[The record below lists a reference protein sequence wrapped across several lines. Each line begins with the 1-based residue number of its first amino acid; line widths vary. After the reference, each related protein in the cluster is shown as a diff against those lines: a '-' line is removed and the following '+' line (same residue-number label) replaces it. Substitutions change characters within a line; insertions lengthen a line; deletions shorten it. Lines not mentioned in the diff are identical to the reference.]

1 MDWCKYT
8 YVNRWM
14 KLSETIQKYAG
25 QRQITIYEDG
35 GNMVCLHMDHLDD
48 YERKD
53 FPKQRNQYQKNG
65 GRGKKLSQKW
75 LRIKASWI
83 DDNIT
88 TIVFAPK
95 GMFMI
100 HGRMNIW
107 KILCAGGHSDFS
119 QLDQSVVHVQS
130 QRDRF

>member
-1 MDWCKYT
+1 MIDRRLNDCVDECWDEESISHLFLSVLFLQGFGITFLMDWCKYT

-14 KLSETIQKYAG
+14 KSSETIQKYAG

-65 GRGKKLSQKW
+65 GRGKKLS
-75 LRIKASWI
+75 
-83 DDNIT
+83 
-88 TIVFAPK
+88 
-95 GMFMI
+95 
-100 HGRMNIW
+100 
-107 KILCAGGHSDFS
+107 
-119 QLDQSVVHVQS
+119 
-130 QRDRF
+130 